1 MYTIIIRKSSEYN
14 KSLRINNTSILMQ
27 HMQGRSHISIGIYAV
42 NPLDSMSTF
51 ISGHMRSFSAEAG
64 LQRRHKYVLKLLKP
78 GSYLFGWI

>member
-1 MYTIIIRKSSEYN
+1 MVKVTFQWE
-14 KSLRINNTSILMQ
+14 SIP
-27 HMQGRSHISIGIYAV
+27 I

-51 ISGHMRSFSAEAG
+51 ISGHMWSFSAEAG